1 MLTGTTTHTHVTNTK
16 SMINTEKV
24 LKEMA
29 KGTSDNMIVVM
40 ELIKAQIIAK
50 LTAEQAEADELAS
63 KKQSQIERLNNSN

>member
-1 MLTGTTTHTHVTNTK
+1 
-16 SMINTEKV
+16 MINTEKV